1 MGLDSLMGVELIVA
15 LESRFGIRLPVM
27 ALSESPTVNK
37 LATRLIQLLRGD
49 DTEPAADQVTAL
61 VEKLVA
67 DHAAGLSDSAITE
80 IVAEI
85 KSGATSQQRM
95 IP

>member
-1 MGLDSLMGVELIVA
+1 TTLDAPALHTAFSDILKAEIGEILRVPAQKIDPERLIHDMGLDSLMGVELIVA

-49 DTEPAADQVTAL
+49 DTEPAA
-61 VEKLVA
+61 
-67 DHAAGLSDSAITE
+67 
-80 IVAEI
+80 
-85 KSGATSQQRM
+85 
-95 IP
+95 